1 MWICSNAYSLLRALV
16 PLWCILQILFNYFIF
31 RKSQGIEL
39 KSNLLCAT
47 NLYRNLFH
55 KYFLRQNDIL
65 DSGIKEQVYLSLKSM
80 RSLRSSYICGRENQN
95 NVTFYPYKWNLR
107 KWWRKFN
114 PFHATGLF
122 LYPLETENLGF
133 YNIFSG
139 YRKRWHEMG

>member
-65 DSGIKEQVYLSLKSM
+65 DSGIKGQVYLSLKSM

-133 YNIFSG
+133 YVFSG

>member
-80 RSLRSSYICGRENQN
+80 RSLRSSYICGRANQN

-133 YNIFSG
+133 YNVFSG

>member
-16 PLWCILQILFNYFIF
+16 PLCFLQILFNYFIF

-122 LYPLETENLGF
+122 LYPPGN
-133 YNIFSG
+133 
-139 YRKRWHEMG
+139 RKPKVL

>member
-107 KWWRKFN
+107 KWRKFN

-133 YNIFSG
+133 YNVFSG